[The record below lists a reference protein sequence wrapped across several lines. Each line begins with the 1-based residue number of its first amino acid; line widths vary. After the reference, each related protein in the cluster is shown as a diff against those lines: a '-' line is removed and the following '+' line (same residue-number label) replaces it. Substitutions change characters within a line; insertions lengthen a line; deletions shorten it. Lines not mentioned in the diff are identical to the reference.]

1 MTSPQQPQPQPEP
14 HATEAPGT
22 GPTPSAGA
30 PQPPTQP
37 PAAQPPAEQPEPRPL
52 AAHAPPQQQPQPPAH
67 APQQQP
73 AEQSPAQPQPSAQP
87 PAREAG
93 TMMLQAQQPPAAAPG
108 KEAGTMMLQAQP
120 APQAPQSA
128 PQAPQGAPKDAGTM
142 TLQAQQ
148 PPAGPPPQQAPYQ
161 QPHQP
166 AAPQQVP
173 QQPAPQQA
181 QQPPHQQQIPAAWQA
196 AGPGGAGPAYVSPIP
211 VRRTTLGHALA
222 SEWTKIRS
230 VRSTMWTLGV
240 LVLLNV
246 GIGLLT
252 ALALADPDRVVEPK
266 LGFAWFGLL
275 LGTLC
280 VIPLGVLVIS
290 SEYGTGMI
298 RTTFTACPGRAR
310 VLTAKAIVLFG
321 LTFVVT
327 TVSNALVA
335 VAHAG
340 MLTGPAPTGD
350 EWLRATVGAG
360 LFVAV
365 LSLLSLAAGT
375 LLRHSAG
382 AISAMTGLVLLPM
395 LMAVFMITSESLRPF
410 ATKLIEYSV
419 PNNLASLY
427 GQPFMP
433 DGPTG
438 WQPLLLLAG
447 VTAVVLGG
455 AYAALQKRDV

>member
-1 MTSPQQPQPQPEP
+1 
-14 HATEAPGT
+14 
-22 GPTPSAGA
+22 
-30 PQPPTQP
+30 
-37 PAAQPPAEQPEPRPL
+37 
-52 AAHAPPQQQPQPPAH
+52 
-67 APQQQP
+67 
-73 AEQSPAQPQPSAQP
+73 
-87 PAREAG
+87 
-93 TMMLQAQQPPAAAPG
+93 
-108 KEAGTMMLQAQP
+108 
-120 APQAPQSA
+120 
-128 PQAPQGAPKDAGTM
+128 M

-166 AAPQQVP
+166 APHQQAH
-173 QQPAPQQA
+173 QQAAPQQA

-196 AGPGGAGPAYVSPIP
+196 AGPSGAGPAYVSPIP

-298 RTTFTACPGRAR
+298 RTTFTACPSRAR

>member
-14 HATEAPGT
+14 HDTEAPGT
-22 GPTPSAGA
+22 GPTPAAGA
-30 PQPPTQP
+30 PQPPAQQP
-37 PAAQPPAEQPEPRPL
+37 APQPPAEQPEPRPL
-52 AAHAPPQQQPQPPAH
+52 AAHPQQPGQQLPAQQQPP
-67 APQQQP
+67 
-73 AEQSPAQPQPSAQP
+73 AQP

-108 KEAGTMMLQAQP
+108 KEAGTMTLQA
-120 APQAPQSA
+120 QSA
-128 PQAPQGAPKDAGTM
+128 PQAPQGAPAPQAPQGPPAPQAPQGAPRDAGTM

-166 AAPQQVP
+166 AQHQQAYQQGVP
-173 QQPAPQQA
+173 QQS

-196 AGPGGAGPAYVSPIP
+196 AGPGGTGPAYVSPIP
-211 VRRTTLGHALA
+211 VRRTTLGHALT

-246 GIGLLT
+246 GLGLLMSVF
-252 ALALADPDRVVEPK
+252 LAGPTREVDPV

-280 VIPLGVLVIS
+280 VIPLGVLVIA

-298 RTTFTACPGRAR
+298 RTTFTACPSRVR
-310 VLTAKAIVLFG
+310 VLTAKAIVLFA

-340 MLTGPAPTGD
+340 MLNGPAPTGD
-350 EWLRATVGAG
+350 QWLRATVGSG
-360 LFVAV
+360 LFVA
-365 LSLLSLAAGT
+365 LLGLLSLAVGT

-395 LMAVFMITSESLRPF
+395 LLAVFMIGSDSLRPF

-419 PNNLASLY
+419 PNNLAALY
-427 GQPFMP
+427 DQPFMP
-433 DGPTG
+433 EGPSG
-438 WQPLLLLAG
+438 WQPLLVLLG
-447 VTAVVLGG
+447 VTALVLGS
-455 AYAALQKRDV
+455 AYAALEKRDV